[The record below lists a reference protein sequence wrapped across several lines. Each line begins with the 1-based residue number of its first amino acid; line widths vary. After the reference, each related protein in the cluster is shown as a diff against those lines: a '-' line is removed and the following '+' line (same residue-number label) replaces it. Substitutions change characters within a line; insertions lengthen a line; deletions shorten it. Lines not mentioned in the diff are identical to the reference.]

1 MSYRKVQKTSKGT
14 YLISLPKEWAT
25 QFSLDKQEA
34 LLVTEGSDGSLII
47 KPPQAK
53 NKEIRVT
60 LRMAPYISRHI
71 TWSYLMGA
79 DLVEVIGNGPITK
92 KERTE
97 IKEAI
102 SRLAGFEIIDE
113 KEDRVTIGTLMEAGP
128 GFIDKYL
135 RKELFVTT
143 GMEREAVDAF
153 LKGDAESAQDVKER
167 DDEVDRL
174 YFLLVRLTR
183 GAIGN
188 AYISERLEISPLLAL
203 DIREA
208 SEVLENLADYAVK
221 VAGSVTSQRVLGPKE
236 EVSVRTFLSEVMD
249 VQGRAIEAL
258 LSNAFQDVPSLL
270 ERRTKLEELLK
281 FETTGE
287 GCDIMRVLTFE
298 AIMEQVL
305 ERTYDLVDLV
315 VPKTIDMTLDQG

>member
-25 QFSLDKQEA
+25 QNSLDKQEA
-34 LLVTEGSDGSLII
+34 LMVTQGPDGSLII
-47 KPPQAK
+47 KPPQARG
-53 NKEIRVT
+53 KEIKVT
-60 LRMAPYISRHI
+60 LHMAPYISRHI

-79 DLVEVIGNGPITK
+79 DLVEVVGNGPIS
-92 KERTE
+92 KEE
-97 IKEAI
+97 KSAIKDAI

-113 KEDRVTIGTLMEAGP
+113 KEDKITIGTLLEAGP

-135 RKELFVTT
+135 RKELFVAT
-143 GMEREAVDAF
+143 GMEREAVEAF
-153 LKGDAESAQDVKER
+153 VKGDAELAQGVKER

-188 AYISERLEISPLLAL
+188 AHISERLEISPLLAL

-221 VAGSVTSQRVLGPKE
+221 VAGSVAPQQVLGPKE
-236 EVSVRTFLSEVMD
+236 DVSIRTFIDEVAD

-270 ERRTKLEELLK
+270 ERRSKLSDLLK
-281 FETTGE
+281 FEATGK
-287 GCDIMRVLTFE
+287 GCDLMKTLAFQAT
-298 AIMEQVL
+298 MEQVL
-305 ERTYDLVDLV
+305 ERTYDLVDLI
-315 VPKTIDMTLDQG
+315 VPKTIDAEVSHG

>member
-25 QFSLDKQEA
+25 EYSLDKQEA
-34 LLVTEGSDGSLII
+34 LLITQGSDGSLVIR
-47 KPPQAK
+47 PPQAR
-53 NKEIRVT
+53 NKEIKVT
-60 LRMAPYISRHI
+60 LHMAPYISRHI

-79 DLVEVIGNGPITK
+79 DLVEIIGDTPITK
-92 KERTE
+92 EEKSE

-113 KEDRVTIGTLMEAGP
+113 KEDKITIGTLMEAGP

-143 GMEREAVDAF
+143 GMEREAVEAF

-188 AYISERLEISPLLAL
+188 AYISEKLEISPLSAL

-221 VAGSVTSQRVLGPKE
+221 VASLVASQRALAPKD
-236 EVSVRTFLSEVMD
+236 EVSVRSFLSEIMD
-249 VQGRAIEAL
+249 IQGRAIEAL

-270 ERRTKLEELLK
+270 ERRSKLVDLLR
-281 FETTGE
+281 FETTGK
-287 GCDIMRVLTFE
+287 GCDLMKVLNFQ
-298 AIMEQVL
+298 AAMEQVL
-305 ERTYDLVDLV
+305 ERTYDLVDLI
-315 VPKTIDMTLDQG
+315 VPKTIDATTTNT